1 MDLIT
6 RFGLST
12 SRFTYLMMVVILLG
26 GLFSY
31 FGLPKRE
38 NPAITIRKA
47 VVSATFT
54 GMAPERVENLL
65 AVPIERKIREI
76 GEVEDIETII
86 TSGEV
91 LIYVNAY
98 DAVPIAEIANAWEDL
113 RNKMQQ
119 VTSELPDGTGG
130 PFVNTDFGDVSIATI
145 AVTGDGF
152 TLAQIKET
160 AEELQRDLY
169 RIEGITEVSLY
180 GEQDERI
187 WLDLDNR
194 KLASVGVQL
203 DQVLNDLKAQNVILP
218 AGEIDAN
225 GTNLVLEANGDLGTI
240 DEIRGVLT
248 KVSGLSGYV
257 RLSDLVSVRRGYV
270 DPKVKPVFFN
280 GAPAIVLGIQMSN
293 TADIQSLGKVIK
305 TRIAAFEAKQPIGI
319 ATRISTFQETAV
331 TESVNGALS
340 NVGQTFLV
348 VFLVM
353 LAFLG
358 WRAAGVI
365 ACIVPFTVM
374 FALMIIGTI
383 GVDIEQVS
391 IAAVIISLGLLV
403 DNGLVVVEDIE
414 GRIARGVPPET
425 AALDAGGQYLIPLGV
440 ASITTVSAFIPMMLV
455 DGTEGEFSYS
465 LGAVVATMLL
475 GSWLTALY
483 FLPFLSAR
491 LFKARI
497 DAIDAPPK
505 GPLVALYGKTTRKLL
520 PWGIPI
526 ILVVYALVA
535 LSATQFSAIKNE
547 MFPLSERAEFL
558 IYMDMPSGT
567 AISETERYAK
577 TVDAWLSNKDIN
589 PEVKSTTIFVGDG
602 GPRFYL
608 SLDPA
613 DPKASSAFFLVN
625 MSTAEATTDLV
636 ARARRVLIER
646 FPAARFRVTRLSMGG
661 SESGIVDVQIIG
673 PDADTLLSAS
683 RKVEAG
689 FATAPNLVRNESDWG
704 NKVVKVVVDIAQDKA
719 REFGVTSEDVSSVM
733 NAYFSGTQY
742 STFRDGDEQI
752 PIVLRAAE
760 GFRDSIEDFVNL
772 SISANG
778 RLISIDQLA
787 TFRPKLEFS
796 EIRRENQVRQVVIS
810 AKSSSMS
817 AQQLADHIRPTLA
830 QLGLGPD
837 YNVKIAGELED
848 SADVYSKIGANL
860 PIALAVMLLALVF
873 QFNSMRRS
881 IITFMTI
888 PIILIG
894 APYALMLAGQPMSF
908 FGVLGLMSLMGI
920 IINNAIVLINQID
933 IELETK
939 GLEDAVVSA
948 AEQRARP
955 IILTS
960 LTTVFGLVPM
970 AISGGVLFE
979 PMATIMIGG
988 LLVASPLTLI
998 FVPSV
1003 CYLFLRNWDW
1013 QSLFGRPQADAPD
1026 AVALHTPGEVSS

>member
-6 RFGLST
+6 RFGLSK
-12 SRFTYLMMVVILLG
+12 SRLTYLLMVVIVLG
-26 GLFSY
+26 GLLAY

-38 NPAITIRKA
+38 NPAITIRTA
-47 VVSATFT
+47 VVVANFT

-76 GEVEDIETII
+76 GQVEDIETVI
-86 TSGEV
+86 TSGQV
-91 LIYVNAY
+91 LIYVHVY
-98 DAVPIAEIANAWEDL
+98 DRVPIPEIETAWEDL
-113 RNKMQQ
+113 RNKMQA
-119 VTSELPDGTGG
+119 VTSELPEGTTG
-130 PFVNTDFGDVSIATI
+130 PSVNTNFGDVSIATI

-152 TLAQIKET
+152 TLANLKET
-160 AEELQRDLY
+160 AEALQRDLY
-169 RIEGITEVSLY
+169 RVEGITEVALF

-194 KLASVGVQL
+194 KLASVGIQL
-203 DQVLNDLKAQNVILP
+203 QQVLDDLKAQNVILP
-218 AGEIDAN
+218 AGKIDAG
-225 GTNLVLEANGDLGTI
+225 GTNIVLEANGDLGTI

-248 KVSGLSGYV
+248 KVSGLAGYI
-257 RLSDLVSVRRGYV
+257 RLSDLVTVRRGYV

-280 GAPAIVLGIQMSN
+280 GEPAIVLAVQMSE
-293 TADIQSLGKVIK
+293 TADIQKLGAVLKK
-305 TRIAAFEAKQPIGI
+305 RIAAFEAKQPIGI
-319 ATRISTFQETAV
+319 ATRIATFQETAV
-331 TESVNGALS
+331 SQSVNGALS
-340 NVGQTFLV
+340 NVGQTFIV

-358 WRAAGVI
+358 IRAAGVI

-374 FALMIIGTI
+374 FALMLMGTI

-391 IAAVIISLGLLV
+391 IAAVIIALGLLV

-414 GRIARGVPPET
+414 GRIARGVPPQT
-425 AALDAGGQYLIPLGV
+425 AALEAGRQYIIPLGV
-440 ASITTVSAFIPMMLV
+440 ASITTVSAFLPMLLI
-455 DGTEGEFSYS
+455 DGVEGEFSYS

-491 LFKARI
+491 VFKPKP
-497 DAIDAPPK
+497 DADDAPAR
-505 GPLVALYGKTTRKLL
+505 GRLTVLYSNLTRRLL

-526 ILVVYALVA
+526 IAVVYGLVA
-535 LSATQFSAIKNE
+535 LSATQFAGLKNE
-547 MFPLSERAEFL
+547 MFPLSERAEF
-558 IYMDMPSGT
+558 IVYMDMPSGT

-577 TVDAWLSNKDIN
+577 KVNAWLQDKAVN
-589 PEVKSTTIFVGDG
+589 PDVQSTAIYVGDG

-608 SLDPA
+608 SLNPA
-613 DPKASSAFFLVN
+613 NPNPASAFFLVN
-625 MSTAEATTDLV
+625 MTSADATKKLV
-636 ARARRVLIER
+636 ARARRVFQEQY
-646 FPAARFRVTRLSMGG
+646 PAARFRVARLSMGG
-661 SESGIVDVQIIG
+661 SESGMVNVEITG
-673 PDADTLLSAS
+673 PNADTLLSAS

-689 FATAPNLVRNESDWG
+689 FATAPDLVRNESDWG

-810 AKSSSMS
+810 AKSSSLP
-817 AQQLADHIRPTLA
+817 AAQLADHIRPTLA
-830 QLGLGPD
+830 GLGLGAD
-837 YNVKIAGELED
+837 YNIKIAGELED
-848 SADVYSKIGANL
+848 SAEVYGRIGENL
-860 PIALAVMLLALVF
+860 PIALGVMLAALVF
-873 QFNSMRRS
+873 QFNSIRRTL
-881 IITFMTI
+881 ITFMTI

-908 FGVLGLMSLMGI
+908 FAVLGLMSLMGI
-920 IINNAIVLINQID
+920 IINNAIVLIDQID
-933 IELETK
+933 INLETME
-939 GLEDAVVSA
+939 LEDAVVSA
-948 AEQRARP
+948 AEKRARP
-955 IILTS
+955 IVLTS
-960 LTTVFGLVPM
+960 LTTTFGLLPM
-970 AISGGVLFE
+970 AINGGVLFE

-988 LLVASPLTLI
+988 LIIASPVTLI

-1003 CYLFLRNWDW
+1003 YYLFIRDWDW
-1013 QSLFGRPQADAPD
+1013 RSVWPWRRNLQEGAEPAAAPD
-1026 AVALHTPGEVSS
+1026 ATAA